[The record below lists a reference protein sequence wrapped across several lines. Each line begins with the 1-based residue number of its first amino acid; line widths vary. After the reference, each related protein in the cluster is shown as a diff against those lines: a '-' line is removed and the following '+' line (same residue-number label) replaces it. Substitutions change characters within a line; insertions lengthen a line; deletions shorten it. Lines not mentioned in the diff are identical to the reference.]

1 MTTPRTRSSLPDMQ
15 RTAVRRR
22 ASLPVGARPA
32 EVREFL
38 RLQQDV
44 IEEAAPHDPPN
55 HSYSDVQD
63 TTCPICVEDFVEGD
77 VVSRD

>member
-15 RTAVRRR
+15 RTEVGRR
-22 ASLPVGARPA
+22 ASLSVGTRPA
-32 EVREFL
+32 EVREFPS
-38 RLQQDV
+38 LQQDV
-44 IEEAAPHDPPN
+44 IDEAAQHDPPD
-55 HSYSDVQD
+55 HSSSDVQD